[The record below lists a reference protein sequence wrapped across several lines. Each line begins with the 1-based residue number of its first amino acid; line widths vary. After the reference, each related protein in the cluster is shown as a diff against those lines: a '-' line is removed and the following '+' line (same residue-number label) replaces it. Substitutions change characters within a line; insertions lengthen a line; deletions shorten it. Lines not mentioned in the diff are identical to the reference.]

1 MNSVMN
7 IGDHILFLAD
17 GKLAWEGDKTQI
29 LNTDNK
35 QLNDF
40 LFSSEILRQVKEQAL
55 HSK

>member
-7 IGDHILFLAD
+7 IGDHILFLS
-17 GKLAWEGDKTQI
+17 GGRLAWEGDKAQI
-29 LNTDNK
+29 LNTNNR

-55 HSK
+55 GSK